1 MMRWQLKCCD
11 LRLKSGL
18 QTPDVPIG
26 KTPVQG
32 AAADCTQPVL
42 PAVKSADEKTQNDRN
57 KNTRSIFMNEFNHSQ
72 TRSVEQV
79 IVRQNTLVR
88 QVYAWMGTGLAI
100 TAFMALA
107 TLSSPLLINAIAGN
121 RLVFFGLMIGEL
133 ALVFTLSGAINRLS
147 APVAT
152 LLFVAYSAL
161 NGVTLSILALVYT
174 ADSIA
179 STFVTTAGMFG
190 AMSIY
195 GYLTRRDLTS
205 WGSFL
210 FMGLIGVVIASIV
223 NIFLGSSQVSWIISA
238 IGVIVFTGLTAYD
251 TWKIKEMAAQG
262 AEGRK
267 PAILGALTLY
277 LDFINLFIMLLRFT
291 GNRR

>member
-1 MMRWQLKCCD
+1 
-11 LRLKSGL
+11 
-18 QTPDVPIG
+18 
-26 KTPVQG
+26 
-32 AAADCTQPVL
+32 
-42 PAVKSADEKTQNDRN
+42 
-57 KNTRSIFMNEFNHSQ
+57 MNELNRSQ
-72 TRSVEQV
+72 TRSVDQV

-100 TAFMALA
+100 TAFMALI

-190 AMSIY
+190 AMSLY
-195 GYLTRRDLTS
+195 GYMTRRDLTS

-277 LDFINLFIMLLRFT
+277 LDFINLFLMLLRFT